1 MPSTA
6 LIPKTHI
13 IKALVN
19 AELPERHVTALGEF
33 IDNALGEAAGN
44 ADTVK
49 IQFDPYTIVVEDDG
63 RGIAEMNA
71 MFTIGD
77 SHSRLS
83 SRDIGQFGYGAK
95 VGALYLAY
103 VMTVETVRDGRYH
116 SYRVDWERVEKSGEW
131 PQGYRGNGIPL
142 EYQRVPPLRRGTRIT
157 LERRHATRGW
167 QAEAL
172 AQHLAHVYR
181 PALRAGRRIALV
193 QRRGRTKRTWNLHK
207 LLDALRIEDE
217 ITASGKVRGK
227 PFTLRAGRARNLS
240 YRLNGV
246 HIGFGHRFIVS
257 ERALVERHIPSQL
270 YAEVMLSPAWK
281 DSLGANKGSIA
292 KHRDELLREIERI
305 LAPLIDKLEGEA
317 QEIEIRGFV
326 LELSHDT
333 EELIEKV
340 NQDAGR
346 YGVGAPR
353 TRARV
358 EVERR
363 QTKGRH
369 PRDARPEAPTVGDK
383 GEHGKS
389 ADSLRKKKVGVTVE
403 LASLGERVAKV
414 SVAMTGAR
422 VTLNK
427 DLLYVRLVNKEKIT
441 LLGTI
446 LNALLDECV
455 RDDNRAASLFPKFH
469 RYRESGEAP
478 LDAKQHVLYDLLS
491 AHETVLH

>member
-49 IQFDPYTIVVEDDG
+49 IEFDSNEIVILDDG
-63 RGIAEMNA
+63 RGIAEMNS

-83 SRDIGQFGYGAK
+83 SGDIGQFGYGAK

-103 VMTVETVRDGRYH
+103 VMTAETVRDGRYH
-116 SYRVDWERVEKSGEW
+116 SYRVDWERVQKSGEW
-131 PQGYRGNGIPL
+131 PQGYRGSGIPKHY
-142 EYQRVPPLRRGTRIT
+142 ERVPLHKGTRIT
-157 LERRHATRGW
+157 LQNRHATRGW

-181 PALRAGRRIALV
+181 PALRAGRRISLV
-193 QRRGRTKRTWNLHK
+193 QRRGRTKRTWNLQK
-207 LLDALRIEDE
+207 LLDGLRLENE
-217 ITASGKVRGK
+217 MTARGVVRGK

-246 HIGFGHRFIVS
+246 HIGFGHRFIVT

-270 YAEVMLSPAWK
+270 YAEVMLSHAWK
-281 DSLGANKGSIA
+281 DSLGANKGSIS

-340 NQDAGR
+340 NKDAGR
-346 YGVGAPR
+346 YGVGAAR
-353 TRARV
+353 TRARMDV
-358 EVERR
+358 EQRFATGRR
-363 QTKGRH
+363 PSEAG
-369 PRDARPEAPTVGDK
+369 PEEPTVEDK

-422 VTLNK
+422 VTLNR

-455 RDDNRAASLFPKFH
+455 RDDSRAASLFPKFQT
-469 RYRESGEAP
+469 YRESGEPP

-491 AHETVLH
+491 AHESLH